1 MIADNFKMI
10 IIFKF
15 LNWISVQWLT
25 KGPLVRA
32 TQHFYLNFQFKKKFN
47 YMYMTKFFLNIAL
60 THYKTYLVR
69 KF

>member
-32 TQHFYLNFQFKKKFN
+32 TQHFYLNFQF
-47 YMYMTKFFLNIAL
+47 
-60 THYKTYLVR
+60 
-69 KF
+69 